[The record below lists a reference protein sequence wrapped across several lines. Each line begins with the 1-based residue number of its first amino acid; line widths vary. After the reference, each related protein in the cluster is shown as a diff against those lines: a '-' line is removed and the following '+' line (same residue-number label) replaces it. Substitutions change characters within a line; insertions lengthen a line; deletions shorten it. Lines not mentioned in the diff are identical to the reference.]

1 MVENGKFSLHL
12 CPRIRIIMVTFI
24 GEYTSKIDD
33 KGRIVF
39 PAPLKNSIPGGSD
52 MRFVI
57 KKSLYSDCLD
67 MFSYGEWEAQS
78 NRIKE
83 SLDFFN
89 PDHVEF
95 WRQYMRDRDVVEPDA
110 RLGRISISHNLLDA
124 IGIDKEVVFFGVDFK
139 IEIWAK
145 EKFEASKLSN
155 QDFIA
160 IAKGLSRK

>member
-1 MVENGKFSLHL
+1 MVENGKISLHL
-12 CPRIRIIMVTFI
+12 HLRIRIIMVTFI
-24 GEYTSKIDD
+24 GEYSCKIDD
-33 KGRIVF
+33 KGRLVF
-39 PAPLKNSIPGGSD
+39 PSALKNAMPEGSD
-52 MRFVI
+52 MSFVI

-67 MFSYGEWEAQS
+67 MYTYEEWEAQS
-78 NRIKE
+78 CKIKD

-95 WRQYMRDRDVVEPDA
+95 WRQYMRDRDVVEPDSK
-110 RLGRISISHNLLDA
+110 LSRISISHNLLNA

-145 EKFEASKLSN
+145 EKFKASRLPDL
-155 QDFIA
+155 DFIS